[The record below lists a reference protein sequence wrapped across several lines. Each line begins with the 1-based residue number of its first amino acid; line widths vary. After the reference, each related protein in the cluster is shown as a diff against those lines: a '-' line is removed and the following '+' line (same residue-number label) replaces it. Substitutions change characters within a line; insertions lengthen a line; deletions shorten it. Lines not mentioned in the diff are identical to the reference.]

1 MRGVDPDGDRLTFG
15 VSGPDAELVKLEQQG
30 DNQVG
35 GWWGGK
41 WSKMIKII
49 FNQADLFLA
58 QSLDHEAAAEHQVTF
73 DDDNDEV
80 VIMIMIMMRRGMRQM
95 RIILMVDAEGDNNYD
110 KFWRHHQ
117 VLLTLTDGHLG
128 RDNFISQSVIIMII
142 STILILR
149 SY

>member
-58 QSLDHEAAAEHQVTF
+58 QSLDHEAAAEHQVTEHLIWWWQWWGG
-73 DDDNDEV
+73 DHDHDHDE
-80 VIMIMIMMRRGMRQM
+80 
-95 RIILMVDAEGDNNYD
+95 EGDEADEDYFD
-110 KFWRHHQ
+110 GGCWR
-117 VLLTLTDGHLG
+117 
-128 RDNFISQSVIIMII
+128 R
-142 STILILR
+142 
-149 SY
+149 